1 MKKTKKVII
10 AAIIAL
16 GFSTGAYAQPQLNL
30 GGSFLKGTGDNDA
43 SLWGGSAG
51 LKFLIGDRVALGGA
65 IGFYPKKNKEYSIGG
80 TTATYSNSLTTVA
93 GTFDFLLG
101 MKESKVQPYI
111 GADAGVSISTVRFNV
126 GSGSSSLEQKNNA
139 TYALLAPKIGI
150 NLGLTESMGIFGQA
164 KYNLTFGNEK
174 GDSFDGGG
182 EGISSD
188 PVAKFFTIDAGIYFR
203 FGK

>member
-1 MKKTKKVII
+1 MKKTRKIV

-16 GFSTGAYAQPQLNL
+16 GFTTAAYAQPQLNL

-51 LKFLIGDRVALGGA
+51 LKFLIGDRVAIGGA

-80 TTATYSNSLTTVA
+80 TTATYSNSLTTIA

-101 MKESKVQPYI
+101 ANDSKIQPYI
-111 GADAGVSISTVRFNV
+111 GADAGASISSVRFKV
-126 GSGSSSLEQKNNA
+126 GSGSGSIEQKNNA

-150 NLGLTESMGIFGQA
+150 NLGLSESMGIFGQA
-164 KYNLTFGNEK
+164 RYNLTFGNEK